1 MRYSQLFIRTK
12 RDAAKQDSTGAY
24 LLDKAAYT
32 TQASAGVFTLLPLG
46 LRSIAKISQIIREEM
61 NAIGASELEMPT
73 MQTKALWQKSGRW
86 DDPAMKEILYIDSE
100 LEVCFAPTHEELTAE
115 IVRPAVQS
123 YRDLPVLLYQIQ
135 TKFRRELRPR
145 SGMLRAREF

>member
-61 NAIGASELEMPT
+61 SAIGASELEMPT

-100 LEVCFAPTHEELTAE
+100 LEVC
-115 IVRPAVQS
+115 
-123 YRDLPVLLYQIQ
+123 
-135 TKFRRELRPR
+135 
-145 SGMLRAREF
+145 